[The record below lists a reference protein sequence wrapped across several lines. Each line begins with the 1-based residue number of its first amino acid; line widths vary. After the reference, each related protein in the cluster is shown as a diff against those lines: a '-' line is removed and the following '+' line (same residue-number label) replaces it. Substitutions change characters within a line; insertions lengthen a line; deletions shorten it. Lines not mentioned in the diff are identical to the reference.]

1 MSIEKDLI
9 KYGLNE
15 REALVYISLL
25 KLSDSTAFLI
35 AKDVDLPRTTVYET
49 LEDLKRKG
57 LLSVWKKNNVN
68 YYSPESPNVLLK
80 QHKEKEELLNS
91 VVPELFSYIKMNGKV
106 PSAKFYTGKEGVKI
120 VLDDVIERSIDQKL
134 NIIHSIIRP
143 EFNDY
148 FPKIMTEWIQRR
160 EEKNIYIQIIIP
172 DIPVD
177 EKKLSYF
184 KNDLRETRVMK
195 KDYPLGS
202 SIFIYGNKTALFSLE
217 DNQMYATVIESA
229 PFSSMFKSMF
239 GAVWDTLLN
248 Q

>member
-1 MSIEKDLI
+1 LSQNTQYVNRKDLI

-68 YYSPESPNVLLK
+68 YYSPESPNILLK

-120 VLDDVIERSIDQKL
+120 VLDYVIENQSTKSLILSI
-134 NIIHSIIRP
+134 H
-143 EFNDY
+143 Y
-148 FPKIMTEWIQRR
+148 
-160 EEKNIYIQIIIP
+160 
-172 DIPVD
+172 
-177 EKKLSYF
+177 
-184 KNDLRETRVMK
+184 
-195 KDYPLGS
+195 
-202 SIFIYGNKTALFSLE
+202 
-217 DNQMYATVIESA
+217 
-229 PFSSMFKSMF
+229 
-239 GAVWDTLLN
+239 
-248 Q
+248 